1 MTSRELVFDSVV
13 PNIFSVS
20 DLLVADMWRLVLRM
34 CSLSLIA
41 LCGCAAV
48 WAGGNPAVGKWNC
61 NSVGENGAK
70 LSWTL
75 VVVEEGGHLAATATL
90 DGTDM
95 PLLEPK
101 VDGNTLTFKLRVN
114 DQEVVSFELQIDGD
128 KLTGRFEGKDS
139 GKATITGA
147 RAT

>member
-1 MTSRELVFDSVV
+1 MRARFVC
-13 PNIFSVS
+13 PI
-20 DLLVADMWRLVLRM
+20 AVLA
-34 CSLSLIA
+34 CT
-41 LCGCAAV
+41 AV
-48 WAGGNPAVGKWNC
+48 WAAGNPALGKWNC
-61 NSVGENGAK
+61 DSVGEKGTK

-75 VVVEEGGHLAATATL
+75 AVTEDAGQLAATVTL
-90 DGTDM
+90 DGNDIS
-95 PLLEPK
+95 LLDPK

-114 DQEVVSFELQIDGD
+114 EHEVVSFELHIDGG